1 MRDQEG
7 TIKKAEFCLPPLAG
21 ITEHLLFVALLLP
34 TFILLAAVAVS
45 LAQPDPAVAVQPLGQ
60 TVAAC
65 EPCASYDNGEQGP

>member
-1 MRDQEG
+1 MN
-7 TIKKAEFCLPPLAG
+7 KADFGLPPLSG

-65 EPCASYDNGEQGP
+65 EPCASYDNGDQGP

>member
-1 MRDQEG
+1 MNKD
-7 TIKKAEFCLPPLAG
+7 FCLPPLTG

-45 LAQPDPAVAVQPLGQ
+45 LAQPDASIAAQQPMQ

-65 EPCASYDNGEQGP
+65 ESCVSYDNGEQGP